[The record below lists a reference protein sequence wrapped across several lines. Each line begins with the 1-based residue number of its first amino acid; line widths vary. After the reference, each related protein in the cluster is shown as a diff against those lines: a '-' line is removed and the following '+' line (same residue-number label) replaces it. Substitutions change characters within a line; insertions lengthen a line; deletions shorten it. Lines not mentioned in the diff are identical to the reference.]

1 VCLALRGTVGRSAT
15 NSTQCTQ
22 QASCRGYH
30 TIARSWTA
38 AALHRASGLGD
49 GIRVSHG
56 DGFQGAASEER
67 RCFGVRA
74 AERSADAALVLPEE
88 ANPRTPIRIP
98 IRSTASHEEP
108 RNPQR
113 RHLRSLNEWPWG
125 AAFCRTARRDVSAI
139 QRHQTKPARIRSGF
153 EPAGGVRSAEDYQRT
168 CSRKRSV
175 TGICWVTEGDSSSM
189 KYQRT
194 PAFSAAFRM
203 AGQFS

>member
-1 VCLALRGTVGRSAT
+1 MRYTTQRGCSGLCRVRDSVVECGGGRRTPQGDGCGGAKGTVSAMGM
-15 NSTQCTQ
+15 NSKAWRRNNDGVLEC
-22 QASCRGYH
+22 
-30 TIARSWTA
+30 ARQS
-38 AALHRASGLGD
+38 
-49 GIRVSHG
+49 
-56 DGFQGAASEER
+56 AASTPLWFCPNR
-67 RCFGVRA
+67 QTH
-74 AERSADAALVLPEE
+74 SL
-88 ANPRTPIRIP
+88 PIRIP